1 MSNDR
6 FFDRLREPCP
16 LPVGTRI
23 RLTYM
28 PNDPDPIPPGSEGT
42 VTGGNGAQVY
52 VDWDNG
58 RSLILI
64 PGEDRW
70 TVIARTAN

>member
-1 MSNDR
+1 MDDQ
-6 FFDRLREPCP
+6 FFNRLRQPCP
-16 LPVGTRI
+16 VRVGQRI
-23 RLTYM
+23 RLTWM
-28 PNDPDPIPPGSEGT
+28 GSDPDPVPVGSEGT

-64 PGEDRW
+64 PGTDRW
-70 TVIARTAN
+70 AVI